1 MGNPVY
7 WIGQNGNTYV
17 KGTNGVTDYGK
28 EGTAANIGQALG
40 YTLIA
45 DPVAQN
51 DTTTT
56 ASSGGGGGS
65 TSAAQA
71 AQKQQNIN
79 YVNQVFDTKQAGLQ
93 SQLDTLPS
101 QQAASE
107 RQINGQYDLRNTRLG
122 QDYNTGVN
130 NLRTSANK
138 VQAERERGL
147 KSLSDQL
154 RQQSMSYNNQL
165 GSMGAGDSSASQL
178 INFALG
184 KQSSR
189 NRGDL
194 LRNASDQSTAIN
206 NQQDNLTQSYQ
217 RNVQD
222 LQTWKTDKLNEI
234 AIQFANIKNQ
244 IANEMAN
251 ASAERQQQ
259 LAQYDAGV
267 TQAAIDQLT
276 NIQQMYSQQA
286 AQLNDMYTK
295 MAAPS
300 EYNLDPAQLDYSVKP
315 IEAGSLTGV
324 GQVGPTTA
332 DNGGSIFRRK
342 VDEQQNVAL

>member
-45 DPVAQN
+45 DPVASQGG
-51 DTTTT
+51 DTTV
-56 ASSGGGGGS
+56 ASSGGDS
-65 TSAAQA
+65 TAQTAAQRQA
-71 AQKQQNIN
+71 NIN

-93 SQLDTLPS
+93 SQLDSLPG
-101 QQAASE
+101 QQAAGE
-107 RQINGQYDLRNTRLG
+107 RQITGQYNLKNTRLG
-122 QDYNTGVN
+122 EDYNTGVK
-130 NLRTSANK
+130 NLQASGNK

-154 RQQSMSYNNQL
+154 RQQAMSYNNQL
-165 GSMGAGDSSASQL
+165 GAMGAGDSSASGL

-184 KQSSR
+184 QQSSR

-194 LRNASDQSTAIN
+194 LRNASDQATAIN
-206 NQQDNLTQSYQ
+206 TQAENLNTSYQ
-217 RNVQD
+217 RNVKD
-222 LQTWKTDKLNEI
+222 LETWKTDKLNEI

-315 IEAGSLTGV
+315 IEAGTLTGL
-324 GQVGPTTA
+324 GMPAQVNPDTNPA
-332 DNGGSIFRRK
+332 SIFRKK